1 MRKKVT
7 VLLSTSL
14 AWPAWAGCSRAELF
28 SQPGTIFFAQ
38 PCTVHAPR
46 QRFISSR
53 QMLMVLMEDLS
64 ARARPAGHPIDTF
77 HVFVFVPIIFYLYLE
92 SGLPVAQG
100 GFWLVVVFTSWWTK
114 GLRANS

>member
-1 MRKKVT
+1 MHVT
-7 VLLSTSL
+7 LVSALHIK
-14 AWPAWAGCSRAELF
+14 AWRRTGSGSGGD
-28 SQPGTIFFAQ
+28 SQVYVAASYLY
-38 PCTVHAPR
+38 TVHAPR